1 MKLHEGDNVND
12 AEESV
17 NDYLAEIKD
26 IEDVVGFISCVILE
40 NGKTKTIVAANVEMM
55 LMFAE
60 ELVKVALSIKE
71 YEANH
76 EGSET
81 IQ

>member
-1 MKLHEGDNVND
+1 MKLYEGENTDD

-17 NDYLAEIKD
+17 NQYLTEIRD
-26 IEDVVGFISCVILE
+26 IENVVGFISTVILE
-40 NGKTKTIVAANVEMM
+40 NGKTKTIVAANKQMM

-60 ELVKVALSIKE
+60 ELVKVALTVQE

-76 EGSET
+76 AGSET